1 MHELRW
7 ITPLMMA
14 ALMLLDSAAP
24 AAAEV
29 FSHAD
34 WTTVLERFVDP
45 QGRVDYRGLA
55 ADRVVFDRYVAAIE
69 KVSPASRPEFFRR
82 REEALAYYLNA
93 YNAQVFK
100 GVLARGPEEKSV
112 WRGWISGFAFF
123 VRMRV
128 TIGGETMSLKRL
140 EDRLIREGFTDPRV
154 HAALNCASISC
165 PRLPQQA
172 FVATDLDAQLDAAM
186 REFVSAAQHFKLD
199 RDERTV
205 YLSEIFDFFP
215 GDFLDF
221 ERRQGNAAP
230 RIVDYVNRYRDSDG
244 QVPRDFRV
252 KYFAYDKGINK
263 Q

>member
-7 ITPLMMA
+7 ITPLM
-14 ALMLLDSAAP
+14 LTVLILWDSAALG
-24 AAAEV
+24 AAEV

-55 ADRVVFDRYVAAIE
+55 TDRAVFDRYVAAIE
-69 KVSPASRPEFFRR
+69 ETSPASRPEIFPR

-93 YNAQVFK
+93 YNAQVFN

-128 TIGGETMSLKRL
+128 TLGGESMSLKQL
-140 EDRLIREGFTDPRV
+140 EDRLIREGFNDPRV

-165 PRLPQQA
+165 PRLPQRA
-172 FVATDLDAQLDAAM
+172 FVAAQLDAQLDAAM
-186 REFVSAAQHFKLD
+186 GEFVSAPQHFRLD

-205 YLSEIFDFFP
+205 YLSQIFDFFP

-221 ERRQGNAAP
+221 ERRHGNASP
-230 RIVDYVNRYRDSDG
+230 RIVDYVNRFRDSDA

-252 KYFAYDKGINK
+252 KYLAYDKGIN
-263 Q
+263 QQ